1 MDFIL
6 LAVPFFFVLIAV
18 ELLADRWRGVSN
30 YRLADAVNSLSAGVL
45 STTTGLLTKGVGL
58 VTYAIAVK
66 HLAVFELPADAWWVW
81 VMAFVA
87 YDFCY
92 YWLHR
97 FGHERNILWAAHSVH
112 HQSEDY
118 NLSTALRQT
127 STGFLLSWIFYLPMA
142 VLGVPLL
149 VFVSVGAL
157 NLLYQ
162 FWVHTRHIPKLGW
175 YEWLFVTPSNHRVHH
190 AQNPIYIDRNYGG
203 VFIIWD
209 RLFGTFLEEDDNEP
223 VVFGVTTPLASWNP
237 LWANLQFYAQLWAD
251 ARRTRSWRDKLRIW
265 FMPTGWRPADV
276 AQRYPQAKQ
285 DLANFRKFEVPLSG
299 ARQAYVL
306 LQFAVYVALGSY
318 LMESGGRLPLA
329 ALLLGWGV
337 MAFGLF
343 VLGTALENRPW
354 ATRLEVARLVLSLP
368 AYALAGWTGLGPV
381 TALGWV
387 ALLGYCLL
395 SLIGLYLSRRFLF
408 GNARGLET
416 AAQPQQAAQHQQGA
430 EHP

>member
-18 ELLADRWRGVSN
+18 ELLADRWRGVRN

-45 STTTGLLTKGVGL
+45 STTFGLLTKGVGL
-58 VTYAIAVK
+58 VTYAIAVD
-66 HLAVFELPADAWWVW
+66 HMALFTLPAEAWWVW
-81 VMAFVA
+81 VLAFVA

-127 STGFLLSWIFYLPMA
+127 STGFLLSWIFYLPLA

-175 YEWLFVTPSNHRVHH
+175 YEWFFVTPSNHRVHH
-190 AQNPIYIDRNYGG
+190 AQNPLYIDRNYGG
-203 VFIIWD
+203 VFILWD
-209 RLFGTFLEEDDNEP
+209 RLFGTFQPEDDNEP
-223 VVFGVTTPLASWNP
+223 VIFGVTTPLASWNP
-237 LWANLQFYAQLWAD
+237 LWANVQFYAQLWSD
-251 ARRTRSWRDKLRIW
+251 ARRAERWQDKLRIW
-265 FMPTGWRPADV
+265 FMPTGWRPDDV
-276 AQRYPQAKQ
+276 ARRYPQAKQ
-285 DLANFRKFEVPLSG
+285 DLANFRKFEVSLAWP
-299 ARQAYVL
+299 RQLYVAV
-306 LQFAVYVALGSY
+306 QFAVYVALGSY
-318 LMESGGRLPLA
+318 LMEGGGRLPLA
-329 ALLLGWGV
+329 ALLLGAGV

-343 VLGTALENRPW
+343 VLGAALENRPW
-354 ATRLEVARLVLSLP
+354 AVRLEVLRLGLNLP
-368 AYALAGWTGLGPV
+368 AFALAGWTGLGPV

-387 ALLGYCLL
+387 ALLSYSLL
-395 SLIGLYLSRRFLF
+395 SLIGLYLSRFLS
-408 GNARGLET
+408 GQARGLET
-416 AAQPQQAAQHQQGA
+416 AAQPQAAAEHQQGT

>member
-18 ELLADRWRGVSN
+18 ELLADRWRGVST

-58 VTYAIAVK
+58 VSYAIALE
-66 HLAVFELPADAWWVW
+66 HLALFELPANAWWVW
-81 VMAFVA
+81 VLAFIA

-127 STGFLLSWIFYLPMA
+127 STGFLLSWIFYLPLA

-203 VFIIWD
+203 VFILWD

-223 VVFGVTTPLASWNP
+223 VIFGVTTPLASWNP

-251 ARRTRSWRDKLRIW
+251 ARRTGRWWDKLRIW

-285 DLANFRKFEVPLSG
+285 DLTNFRKFEVPLGG
-299 ARQAYVL
+299 AQQLYVL
-306 LQFAVYVALGSY
+306 LQFAAYVALGSY
-318 LMESGGRLPLA
+318 LMNAGGRLPLA

-354 ATRLEVARLVLSLP
+354 ARRLELTRLGLNLP
-368 AYALAGWTGLGPV
+368 AYALAGVTGLGPV

-387 ALLGYCLL
+387 ALLGYSLL

-408 GNARGLET
+408 GNARGLEPAT
-416 AAQPQQAAQHQQGA
+416 QPQQGA
-430 EHP
+430 EHQQAAEHP

>member
-18 ELLADRWRGVSN
+18 ELLADRWRGQRN
-30 YRLADAVNSLSAGVL
+30 YRVADAVNSLSTGVL

-58 VTYAIAVK
+58 LTYAIALD
-66 HLAVFELPADAWWVW
+66 HLALFKLPANAWWVW
-81 VMAFVA
+81 VLAFVA

-112 HQSEDY
+112 HQSEEY

-127 STGFLLSWIFYLPMA
+127 STGFLLSWIFYLPLA

-149 VFVSVGAL
+149 VFVSVAAL

-203 VFIIWD
+203 VFILWD

-223 VVFGVTTPLASWNP
+223 VVFGVTTALASWNP
-237 LWANLQFYAQLWAD
+237 LWANLQFYVQLWDD
-251 ARRTRSWRDKLRIW
+251 ARRANSGWDKLRIW

-285 DLANFRKFEVPLSG
+285 DLSRFRKFEVPL
-299 ARQAYVL
+299 AWPQQLYVVV
-306 LQFAVYVALGSY
+306 QFAVYVALGSY
-318 LMESGGRLPLA
+318 LLNRGEQLPVA
-329 ALLLGWGV
+329 ALVLGWGL

-354 ATRLEVARLVLSLP
+354 ALRLELLRLALNLP
-368 AYALAGWTGLGPV
+368 ALWLAGVVGLWPVAALA
-381 TALGWV
+381 WV
-387 ALLGYCLL
+387 ALLSYSLL
-395 SLIGLYLSRRFLF
+395 SLIGLRFSRLAA
-408 GNARGLET
+408 GNARGLE
-416 AAQPQQAAQHQQGA
+416 APPQPEQGA
-430 EHP
+430 EHQQAAEHP